1 MSSDQVGY
9 CECFIGS
16 GLSQLSG
23 YLVSLFEGGICSK
36 IVGED
41 IVWVRSSHE
50 SLRDT
55 VLHLNLY
62 VDYLI
67 Q

>member
-16 GLSQLSG
+16 GLSKLSV

-55 VLHLNLY
+55 VLHLNLF